1 MQTRMKIF
9 SFDKKFALA
18 RFRCELVKVQIG
30 INDELINI
38 VIKQDGPSHSSGLA
52 DQIFFACVLAA

>member
-1 MQTRMKIF
+1 MQTRMKIHF
-9 SFDKKFALA
+9 FDKKFALA
-18 RFRCELVKVQIG
+18 RFRYELVKVQIG

-52 DQIFFACVLAA
+52 D